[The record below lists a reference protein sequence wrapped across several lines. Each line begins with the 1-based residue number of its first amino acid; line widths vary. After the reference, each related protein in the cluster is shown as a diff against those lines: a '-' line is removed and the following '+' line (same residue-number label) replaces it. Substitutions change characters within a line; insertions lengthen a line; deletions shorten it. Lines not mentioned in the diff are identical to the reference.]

1 MNIKVVKT
9 GSIIE
14 PVKARIQGAIE
25 VQLWYNEIILNRS
38 TNNLSY
44 EISTNNLS
52 YERKE
57 TDYKWIKPHNL
68 LRVK

>member
-14 PVKARIQGAIE
+14 PVKTRQGSIE

-38 TNNLSY
+38 TSNLSY
-44 EISTNNLS
+44 EISTSNMS

-57 TDYKWIKPHNL
+57 TDYK
-68 LRVK
+68 